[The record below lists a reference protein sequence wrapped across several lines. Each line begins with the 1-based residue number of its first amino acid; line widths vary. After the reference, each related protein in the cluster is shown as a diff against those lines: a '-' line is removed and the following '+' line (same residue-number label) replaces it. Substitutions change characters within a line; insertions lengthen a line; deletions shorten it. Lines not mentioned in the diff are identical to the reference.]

1 MSIAIF
7 YNFEDQMTSFIHD
20 SLKVST
26 IVTRNKALH
35 ICLNIAMIL
44 TRHLQ
49 NLYVVPRNML
59 VKQAFKLLCF
69 ELSFEE

>member
-1 MSIAIF
+1 MNIAIF

-44 TRHLQ
+44 TRNLQ
-49 NLYVVPRNML
+49 ILYVVPRNML
-59 VKQAFKLLCF
+59 VKQAFELLCF

>member
-1 MSIAIF
+1 
-7 YNFEDQMTSFIHD
+7 MTSFILD
-20 SLKVST
+20 SVKVST
-26 IVTRNKALH
+26 IVTRKKVPH
-35 ICLNIAMIL
+35 IFLNIAMIL

-59 VKQAFKLLCF
+59 LKQAFELLCF